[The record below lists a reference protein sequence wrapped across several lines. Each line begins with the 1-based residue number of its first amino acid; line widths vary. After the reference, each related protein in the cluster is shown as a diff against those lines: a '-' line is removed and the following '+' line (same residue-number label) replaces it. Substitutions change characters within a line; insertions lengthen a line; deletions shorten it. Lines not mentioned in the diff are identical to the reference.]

1 MLISLNYFTGM
12 LTKIVL
18 KNIRFTISI
27 LMIYQK

>member
-18 KNIRFTISI
+18 KNIGFTFSI
-27 LMIYQK
+27 LMNYQK